1 MAVQTN
7 RMIRDDGTLTFK
19 QCISDLWIPATDFVA
34 SAAGPAL
41 EIVDAAHHGMLFDTS
56 SAENVSRA
64 FIAPPYWNAVA
75 LTWYTY
81 NPTSGD
87 GGVVMGYY
95 MEDLSSGSSLTSET
109 PTPVA
114 DITITCDGSED
125 EDDLLI
131 TQGASIVPVT
141 AGGYN
146 VLKVGRVVDDAAD
159 TLAAD
164 YALLGVLLTRAA

>member
-1 MAVQTN
+1 MTVQPN
-7 RMIRDDGTLTFK
+7 RMIRDDGSLTFK
-19 QCISDLWIPATDFVA
+19 QAISDIWIPATDFVA

-41 EIVDAAHHGMLFDTS
+41 EIVDAAHHGMLFDTTT
-56 SAENVSRA
+56 AESVSRA
-64 FIAPPYWNAVA
+64 FVAPPYWNTIT

-95 MEDLSSGSSLTSET
+95 MEDLVNGSSLTAET
-109 PTPVA
+109 PTPVI

-125 EDDLLI
+125 EDDLVI
-131 TQGASIVPVT
+131 TQGASSVAVSP
-141 AGGYN
+141 GGYN
-146 VLKVGRVVDDAAD
+146 VLKVGRLPVDAAD

-164 YALLGVLLTRAA
+164 YALLGVLLTRSA

>member
-1 MAVQTN
+1 MTTG
-7 RMIRDDGTLTFK
+7 MSRDDGTLTFK
-19 QCISDLWIPATDFVA
+19 LVPSGIFIPATDFVA

-41 EIVDAAHHGMLFDTS
+41 EIVDAAHHGMLLDS
-56 SAENVSRA
+56 SAAESVSCA
-64 FIAPPYWNAVA
+64 FIAPPHWSRVDITY
-75 LTWYTY
+75 YTY

-87 GGVVMGYY
+87 GGVVLGYY
-95 MEDLSSGSSLTSET
+95 MEDLSNGSNLAAET

-125 EDDLLI
+125 EDDLVI
-131 TQGASIVPVT
+131 TNGDTGILVT

-146 VLKVGRVVDDAAD
+146 LLKVGRLPADAAD

-164 YALLGVLLTRAA
+164 YGLLGVLLRKAA